1 MKSKNSEDTGD
12 RELIL
17 QYKKRNNAEVL
28 GFLYSRYVALV
39 YGLSLKYFND
49 RERAKDAVMQIF
61 EQLAVELHRHDI
73 QNFKSWLY
81 VFSKNYCLME
91 LRKERA
97 LRKKEELWLADQK
110 NFMEKAEEL
119 HPIDED
125 ENLQMNQALK
135 DCVEKL
141 KMEQQRCI
149 RLFYYENKSYRD
161 ISGQTGWG
169 EKKVKSLLQNGKRNL
184 KICLENKHVG

>member
-1 MKSKNSEDTGD
+1 LKSKNSEDTGD

-161 ISGQTGWG
+161 ISEQTGRD

>member
-161 ISGQTGWG
+161 ISEQTGRD